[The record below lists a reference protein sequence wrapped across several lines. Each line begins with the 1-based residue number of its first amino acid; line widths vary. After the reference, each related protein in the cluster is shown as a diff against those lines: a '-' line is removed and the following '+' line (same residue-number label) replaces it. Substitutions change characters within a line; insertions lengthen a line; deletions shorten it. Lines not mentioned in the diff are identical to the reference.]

1 MRIDLRYP
9 IVIAAFYAPGLM
21 LLIGAWLLGYSTV
34 EVREAVAFAGSLLG
48 LGGIYPA
55 IIVLFL
61 SDHARPIWLHL
72 GKRRISDDDNRDL

>member
-34 EVREAVAFAGSLLG
+34 EVRDFVAIMGFILG
-48 LGGIYPA
+48 LFTLAATIGL
-55 IIVLFL
+55 LFL
-61 SDHARPIWLHL
+61 TDHARPIWLHL
-72 GKRRISDDDNRDL
+72 GKRRVGDDDNREI